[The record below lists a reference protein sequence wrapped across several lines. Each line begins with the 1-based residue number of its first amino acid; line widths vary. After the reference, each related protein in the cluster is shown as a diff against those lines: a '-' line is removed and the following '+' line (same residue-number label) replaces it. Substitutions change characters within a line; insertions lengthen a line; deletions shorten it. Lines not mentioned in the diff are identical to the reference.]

1 MVTGRRT
8 FASSRSRSQNY
19 YQNHYAD
26 GSQVNRSR
34 GRRLT
39 ISKNPSSSATMKSVL
54 REGEEDDGDSQDQ
67 FLIRRTDDVQVQY
80 EMQVQEPP
88 KSLPRETKERTFG

>member
-1 MVTGRRT
+1 
-8 FASSRSRSQNY
+8 
-19 YQNHYAD
+19 
-26 GSQVNRSR
+26 
-34 GRRLT
+34 
-39 ISKNPSSSATMKSVL
+39 MKSVL